1 MTMNDNAI
9 VLKIRKHAGQF
20 ILILAFT
27 VLSIAFLLPFCW
39 TFATSLRLP
48 KDSFKLPPSFFP
60 TDFVW
65 QNYAEVFT
73 KFPFAT
79 FIKNS
84 IVVTFSVVILNIIVS
99 TMAAFAFSRLNFR
112 GRDKWFLFILAG
124 MMIPVTATIIPVY
137 VIVSQLGLVGSK
149 ISLIVTTIVNPMSI
163 FLIRQSMLTI
173 PRSYDEAAYIDG
185 ASRWTVYWRI
195 ITPMCKSSI
204 LMSSMLV
211 FIASWNDFLR
221 PLIYLS
227 DWDEMTLPI
236 GLKVLQGYQM
246 TGSISVIF
254 AGVIISLIV
263 PVLLYVFGQKYLVQ
277 SVALSGLK
285 S

>member
-1 MTMNDNAI
+1 MNDNVI
-9 VLKIRKHAGQF
+9 VLKIRKYVGQVAL
-20 ILILAFT
+20 ILIFT

-60 TDFVW
+60 TDFIW
-65 QNYAEVFT
+65 QNYMEVFT

-84 IVVTFSVVILNIIVS
+84 IIVTFSVVILNIIVS
-99 TMAAFAFSRLNFR
+99 TMAAFAFSRLYFR
-112 GRDKWFLFILAG
+112 GRDKCFLFILAG
-124 MMIPVTATIIPVY
+124 MMIPPTATMIPLY
-137 VIVSQLGLVGSK
+137 VIVAKMGLVGSK
-149 ISLIVTTIVNPMSI
+149 ISLIVTAFVNPMSI
-163 FLIRQSMLTI
+163 FLIRQAMFTI

-211 FIASWNDFLR
+211 FIANWNDFMR

-227 DWDEMTLPI
+227 EWNEMTLPI

-254 AGVIISLIV
+254 AGVIISLIA
-263 PVLLYVFGQKYLVQ
+263 PVLLYLFGQKYLVQ
-277 SVALSGLK
+277 SVAFSGIK
-285 S
+285 G